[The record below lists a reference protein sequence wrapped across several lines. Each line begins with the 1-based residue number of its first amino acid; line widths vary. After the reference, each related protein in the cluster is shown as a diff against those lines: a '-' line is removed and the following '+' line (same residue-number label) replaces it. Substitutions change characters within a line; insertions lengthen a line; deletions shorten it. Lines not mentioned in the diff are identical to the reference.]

1 MNNNLI
7 GEQITQ
13 YRKALNMT
21 QEELGKAVG
30 ERRRAGRGPAARCRG

>member
-1 MNNNLI
+1 MENHMI

-30 ERRRAGRGPAARCRG
+30 VSTQAVDRKSVV